1 MKRFNLDSH
10 MTALIGG
17 AFYPTGHSMI
27 MFPSLE
33 VASRIG
39 HKLIEDEVV
48 SGDEIYLI
56 SPTEGNAVANYT
68 RLAREGHAALL
79 IKTRDEA
86 AAEKVMAVV
95 REAPYSTAERYR
107 RLVIEDL

>member
-1 MKRFNLDSH
+1 MRHPCEMANPTK
-10 MTALIGG
+10 GG
-17 AFYPTGHSMI
+17 GIHEEIQPGQPHDGVHRRRVLSDAPTTKGHDYPL
-27 MFPSLE
+27 PS
-33 VASRIG
+33 AG
-39 HKLIEDEVV
+39 
-48 SGDEIYLI
+48 
-56 SPTEGNAVANYT
+56 TEGNAVANYT

-95 REAPYSTAERYR
+95 RQVPYSTAERYR